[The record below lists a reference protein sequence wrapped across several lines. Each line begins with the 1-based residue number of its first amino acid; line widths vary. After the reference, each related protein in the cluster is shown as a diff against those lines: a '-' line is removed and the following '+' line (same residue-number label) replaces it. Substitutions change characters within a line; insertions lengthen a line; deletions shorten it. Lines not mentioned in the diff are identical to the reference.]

1 MKLTLR
7 PATDSD
13 FAFCE
18 SLSCANMA
26 VYHRSRGIDWD
37 KQRFQA
43 SWLEFENLMVLAD
56 GEVVGLL
63 RVLPEGEAL
72 AIRDL
77 QLLPAWQG
85 RGIGRWAVE
94 QAKALAAERGFHRLV
109 LRVYTDN
116 PARNLYLRLGF
127 VVEDLVNGTLHM
139 SCLLARNDAG

>member
-1 MKLTLR
+1 MKLTLS

-18 SLSCANMA
+18 SLSCSNMA
-26 VYHRSRGIDWD
+26 GYRGARGIDWD
-37 KQRFQA
+37 PQRFHA

-116 PARNLYLRLGF
+116 PARNLYLREGF
-127 VVEDLVNGTLHM
+127 VVEATVDGTLHM
-139 SCLLARNDAG
+139 SCLLAPDEAG